1 MLCVKIVPS
10 MTKLLYVANA
20 RIPTERAHGI
30 QIVKMCEAF
39 AKAGL
44 SVELVVP
51 KRMNWIKENPFSYYA
66 VEKNFKITKLPCLD
80 LIPYHK
86 ILGNL
91 GLWIESVSFNFF
103 AFPYAFFKKADIIYT
118 RDKFFLPLALLKG
131 NLVFETHGFSQNHFL
146 YDPLFKRLK
155 KIVSITQ
162 KLKDLFQE
170 QGIASDRIL
179 VAADGV
185 DLERF
190 NVRETQEECRNKLGL
205 PIDKKIVLYTGHL
218 YDWKGTQVLAQAS
231 DLLPAEIYFV
241 GGTKE
246 DVQDFKVK
254 DPNLKIKIIGH
265 RPYSEIPCWLR
276 AADVLVLPNSGKEEI
291 SKHWTSPLKLFEYM
305 AASKPI
311 VASDLPSIR
320 EILNKDNAILV
331 APDNPEALA
340 EGINKALTDKGLSA
354 RISVLA
360 YEGVKNYTWQKRA
373 EKVLKFILEK

>member
-1 MLCVKIVPS
+1 
-10 MTKLLYVANA
+10 
-20 RIPTERAHGI
+20 
-30 QIVKMCEAF
+30 
-39 AKAGL
+39 
-44 SVELVVP
+44 
-51 KRMNWIKENPFSYYA
+51 
-66 VEKNFKITKLPCLD
+66 
-80 LIPYHK
+80 
-86 ILGNL
+86 
-91 GLWIESVSFNFF
+91 
-103 AFPYAFFKKADIIYT
+103 
-118 RDKFFLPLALLKG
+118 
-131 NLVFETHGFSQNHFL
+131 
-146 YDPLFKRLK
+146 
-155 KIVSITQ
+155 VSITQ